1 MKISQTQNENITKS
15 QEKSQEKKRKAFTF
29 QKRTNKIFLKMK
41 QGNKNK
47 FLISAIYETFKY
59 FSQENLFYQV
69 ELKDFL
75 DDTKRF

>member
-41 QGNKNK
+41 QGKKNK
-47 FLISAIYETFKY
+47 FLLQAIYKTFEFYSK
-59 FSQENLFYQV
+59 ENLFFQV
-69 ELKDFL
+69 EIKELL